1 MKDNRLIAEF
11 MIGAWNLENL
21 NMQCDNSYDLYSVSE
36 LSDVFAHIE
45 SDDLDAKH
53 FFTPDEMLFHTS
65 WDWLIPV
72 VQKCFDTQQ
81 PQEGQH
87 YFINESLLTMDI
99 EVVYDRVVEFIK
111 TYNDEANERVNESRR
126 RHDEYIALTIKD
138 HNDGE
143 Q

>member
-1 MKDNRLIAEF
+1 MNDNKLISEF

-65 WDWLIPV
+65 WDWLMPV
-72 VQKCFDTQQ
+72 ISKCFKIGDDPQQ
-81 PQEGQH
+81 WEKMRIH
-87 YFINESLLTMDI
+87 LKMFACDI
-99 EVVYDRVVEFIK
+99 SIVYAQVVEFIK
-111 TYNDEANERVNESRR
+111 QYNDE
-126 RHDEYIALTIKD
+126 
-138 HNDGE
+138 